1 MRQHQQN
8 LRVSM
13 CLKFYERRRDG
24 RSNSNS
30 TEHFDKRLNRDV
42 EAKHE
47 LAFVHTT
54 ENLRCKNVYMIV
66 YALV

>member
-13 CLKFYERRRDG
+13 CLKFYEKFSG
-24 RSNSNS
+24 ARSNSIARNIS
-30 TEHFDKRLNRDV
+30 IRLNRDV